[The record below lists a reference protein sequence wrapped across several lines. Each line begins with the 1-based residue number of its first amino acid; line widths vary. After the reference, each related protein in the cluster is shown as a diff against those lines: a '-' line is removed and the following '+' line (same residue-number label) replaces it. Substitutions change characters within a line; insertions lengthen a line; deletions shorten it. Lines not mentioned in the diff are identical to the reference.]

1 LTLGAG
7 FYHCRNVS
15 AKLSPVPPPRR
26 RATIRDVARAAGV
39 STTTVSDAL
48 NRRGRLPD
56 ATRERVTAV
65 ADALGYRARAG
76 ARALRAGRS
85 GQIGL
90 YCPFLAEIPG
100 GLAGTGYYMEL
111 AMGAAEA
118 SLTRELALVLLPT
131 GLTPERLAAI
141 DIDGLIVA
149 DPLRDDPGVGRLASS
164 GVTIVTCER
173 DPTPAARHAGCV
185 RSDHTA
191 ALRELLEHLAGAG
204 ARRIA
209 LVAAGEETAW
219 SAELGRA
226 YRAWCSERGAEA
238 LEARVPISPRPEYAE
253 RATTELLARAAPP
266 DAIVCAPDGGA
277 AAVVR
282 AAVARGLSVPGD
294 VLVASC
300 VDGPL
305 VAATAPPVTAIDLQP
320 GLAGRRAASLLADLL
335 AGRAEAG
342 TEQDVPTRLVLRPST
357 TPGVR

>member
-1 LTLGAG
+1 
-7 FYHCRNVS
+7 
-15 AKLSPVPPPRR
+15 
-26 RATIRDVARAAGV
+26 VARAAGV

-48 NRRGRLPD
+48 NQRGRLPES
-56 ATRERVTAV
+56 TRERVIAV
-65 ADALGYRARAG
+65 ADGLGYRPRAG

-90 YCPFLAEIPG
+90 YCPFLTEIPG

-118 SLTRELALVLLPT
+118 SLRRELALVLLPT
-131 GLTPERLAAI
+131 GLEPERLAAT
-141 DIDGLIVA
+141 DVDGLIVA
-149 DPLRDDPGVGRLASS
+149 DPVRDDPGVARVAAA
-164 GVTIVTCER
+164 GVTVVTCER
-173 DPTPAARHAGCV
+173 DPTPGAHHAGCV
-185 RSDHTA
+185 HSDHTA

-226 YRAWCSERGAEA
+226 YRAWCDEHGVSV

-253 RATTELLARAAPP
+253 RATAELLDGAEPP

-282 AAVARGLSVPGD
+282 AVSARGLRVPGD

-320 GLAGRRAASLLADLL
+320 ALAGRRAATLLADLL
-335 AGRAEAG
+335 AGRAAPG
-342 TEQDVPTRLVLRPST
+342 TEQDVPTRLILRPST
-357 TPGVR
+357 TPGAR